1 MTERHSVQLYSV
13 SQLSDHIRTTLERD
27 VQLRDLWV
35 SGEVS
40 NTFASAA
47 GHVYFVLKDAN
58 ATVKAVHFSG
68 NVGREHLVNGAQ
80 VNAHGRVSYY
90 TVRGET
96 QLYVDAVMP
105 AGLGALAAEFE
116 RLRAFLE
123 AEGLFDP
130 TRKRPLPAFPE
141 RVGVVTSEHGAVIH
155 DIFNVIGARYPL
167 AEIVLCPATVQGDGA
182 PEDIAGGIRALNA
195 IGGIDVII
203 VGRGGGSLEDLWAF
217 NTELVARAIHGSHAP
232 VVSAVGHESD
242 YTIADFVADLR
253 APTPSAAAAAV
264 TPDAR
269 ALRRYVLDLAAQSSR
284 AMTTLVSQRARD
296 IEAVV
301 AQMRHYLPD
310 TVTQRQRVDDVL
322 GRGRTALATLLQ
334 AKRAGAA
341 AQEAALLALNPTAVL
356 ERGFSIITSPAT
368 GATIASVAHAHKGDI
383 VRATVRDGSFDAEV
397 Q

>member
-1 MTERHSVQLYSV
+1 M
-13 SQLSDHIRTTLERD
+13 
-27 VQLRDLWV
+27 
-35 SGEVS
+35 
-40 NTFASAA
+40 
-47 GHVYFVLKDAN
+47 
-58 ATVKAVHFSG
+58 
-68 NVGREHLVNGAQ
+68 
-80 VNAHGRVSYY
+80 
-90 TVRGET
+90 
-96 QLYVDAVMP
+96 
-105 AGLGALAAEFE
+105 
-116 RLRAFLE
+116 
-123 AEGLFDP
+123 
-130 TRKRPLPAFPE
+130 
-141 RVGVVTSEHGAVIH
+141 
-155 DIFNVIGARYPL
+155 
-167 AEIVLCPATVQGDGA
+167 QGDGA

-203 VGRGGGSLEDLWAF
+203 VGRGGGSIEDLWAF

-269 ALRRYVLDLAAQSSR
+269 ALRRDVLDLAAQSSR
-284 AMTTLVSQRARD
+284 AMTTLVSQLAREV
-296 IEAVV
+296 EAIV

-334 AKRAGAA
+334 TKRAGAA